1 MTDRLQ
7 SVGVLFRET
16 SARGLRAAPER
27 SRATAVWLFAV
38 AALVLAMVVVGG
50 ATRLTGSGLS
60 ITEWK
65 PVAGAL
71 PPFSARA
78 WDHAFA
84 LYRAIP
90 QYQLVNHGMSLEQ
103 FKSIFW
109 WEWGHRLLGRVLGL
123 AFAAPFVVLMLMRRV
138 PRRLVGRCV
147 ALFLLGAFQGLVGW
161 WMVQSGLER
170 RISVAPERLATHLC
184 LALLLFSALIW
195 TGLEAWAG
203 PKAGKGRRDGWT
215 RVSLVFL
222 IGVFCQC
229 LLGALVAGNQAGLI
243 DNDWPMMA
251 GSVIPTDYWR
261 GGLWA
266 TLAHGASAV
275 QFNHRIV
282 AYAIAA
288 LAVAIG
294 ASAVLSRRAAAGIRR
309 LGLAVGVVALV
320 QVLLGVSVLLS
331 LVSLPLALMHQVT
344 AAVLL
349 ATAVAFAWRTRRGGI
364 GIPHR

>member
-7 SVGVLFRET
+7 TVGVLFRES
-16 SARGLRAAPER
+16 SARGVRAAPVR
-27 SRATAVWLFAV
+27 SRATAIWLFLV

-71 PPFSARA
+71 PPLSARA
-78 WDHAFA
+78 WNHAFA

-90 QYQLVNHGMSLEQ
+90 QYQLVNRGMSLEQ

-109 WEWGHRLLGRVLGL
+109 WEWGHRLLGRLLGL
-123 AFAAPFVVLMLMRRV
+123 AFAAPFVVLLVSRRL
-138 PRRLVGRCV
+138 PRRLVARCV
-147 ALFLLGAFQGLVGW
+147 ALFLLGGFQGLVGW

-170 RISVAPERLATHLC
+170 RVSVAPERLATHLC

-203 PKAGKGRRDGWT
+203 PRVGRGRRDGWT
-215 RVSLVFL
+215 RVSLIFL
-222 IGVFCQC
+222 ICVFCQC
-229 LLGALVAGNQAGLI
+229 LLGALVAGNKAGLI

-251 GSVIPTDYWR
+251 GSIIPADYWR
-261 GGLWA
+261 GGVWA
-266 TLAHGASAV
+266 SLAHGASAV
-275 QFNHRIV
+275 QFNHRV
-282 AYAIAA
+282 AAYAIVVF
-288 LAVAIG
+288 AVLIA
-294 ASAVLSRRAAAGIRR
+294 ASAILSRRAPAEVRR
-309 LGLAVGVVALV
+309 LGLAVGLVALV
-320 QVLLGVSVLLS
+320 QVCLGVAVLLT

-344 AAVLL
+344 AAILL
-349 ATAVAFAWRTRRGGI
+349 ATAVAFAWSTRRSGNM
-364 GIPHR
+364 IPYR